1 MVRGLYTGAAG
12 MLSQMLRMDVVA
24 NNLANADKT
33 AFKTDITVFK
43 SFPEMLIRRVD
54 DDGVR
59 KFPLGSYDTMP
70 IVGRLGTGVEVNEVY
85 TNFEQGSLKPT
96 DNPFDFAIE
105 GEGFFVIETERG
117 IRYTRNGSFLLD
129 KDNYVVTK
137 DGYKVLGEKGYI
149 KVQKDN
155 FVVNEKG
162 EIIVN
167 QNLYDRQVVSNIEN
181 DWANTNV
188 IDRFKIVKFREPR
201 ELKKEG
207 NSFYYETEFSG
218 PAYTPS
224 QEEMPK
230 IRQGFLESANV
241 NIVKEM
247 VDMIEV
253 QRAYEANSK
262 SVITHDNTLA
272 RLFNT
277 FSRV

>member
-1 MVRGLYTGAAG
+1 MIRGLYTGAAG
-12 MLSQMLRMDVVA
+12 MLSETIRMDVVA

-33 AFKTDITVFK
+33 AFKSDITVFK
-43 SFPEMLIRRVD
+43 SFPQMLIRRLN

-59 KFPLGSYDTMP
+59 KFSLGSYDTMP

-85 TNFEQGSLKPT
+85 TNFEQGSLRET
-96 DNPFDFAIE
+96 NNPFDFAIE
-105 GEGFFVIETERG
+105 GDGFFVVETERG
-117 IRYTRNGSFLLD
+117 LRYTRNGSFLLD
-129 KDNYVVTK
+129 KDNYIVTK
-137 DGYKVLGEKGYI
+137 DGYKVLGEKG
-149 KVQKDN
+149 
-155 FVVNEKG
+155 

-167 QNLYDRQVVSNIEN
+167 RDLYSRQIVSNVEN
-181 DWANTNV
+181 DWALSEI
-188 IDRFKIVKFREPR
+188 IDRFKIVTFREKR

-218 PAYTPS
+218 PAYTP
-224 QEEMPK
+224 EPENMPK
-230 IRQGFLESANV
+230 IRQGFIEQSNV

-247 VDMIEV
+247 VYMIEV

-262 SVITHDNTLA
+262 SVISHDNALG

>member
-1 MVRGLYTGAAG
+1 MIRGLYTGAAG
-12 MLSQMLRMDVVA
+12 MLSETIRMDVVA

-33 AFKTDITVFK
+33 AFKSDITVFK
-43 SFPEMLIRRVD
+43 SFPQMLIRRLN

-85 TNFEQGSLKPT
+85 TNFEQGSLRET
-96 DNPFDFAIE
+96 NNPFDFAIE
-105 GEGFFVIETERG
+105 GDGFFVVETERG
-117 IRYTRNGSFLLD
+117 LRYTRNGSFLLD
-129 KDNYVVTK
+129 KDNYIVTK
-137 DGYKVLGEKGYI
+137 DGYKVLGENGYI
-149 KVQKDN
+149 KVQSNN

-167 QNLYDRQVVSNIEN
+167 RDLYNRQIVSNVEN
-181 DWANTNV
+181 DWASSEI
-188 IDRFKIVKFREPR
+188 IDRFKIVTFREKR

-218 PAYTPS
+218 PAYTP
-224 QEEMPK
+224 EPENMPK
-230 IRQGFLESANV
+230 IRQGFIEQSNV

-247 VDMIEV
+247 VYMIEV

-262 SVITHDNTLA
+262 SVISHDNALG